1 LQLHSSKEKLLQD
14 YLVGKLMLFLMHRFK
29 AHPKSESEELLKI
42 RKAVDLHEYAEFK
55 ELVKLG
61 TDNLI

>member
-1 LQLHSSKEKLLQD
+1 MSKEKLLQD
-14 YLVGKLMLFLMHRFK
+14 YLVGKLMLFLLHRFK
-29 AHPKSESEELLKI
+29 AYPKNESEELLKI

-61 TDNLI
+61 TDNMI